1 MTIDTPIHTSEQSI
15 DRVLRAGR
23 PVLLEFWGNGCAPCE
38 QLNPALDRLAATYAG
53 KALIAKV
60 DVRDNPAL
68 ARRYGISRLPG
79 LVFVKDGATVA
90 QTSGALPEATLRE
103 WLEYLVA
110 GGPRPAL
117 PEGPSVSL
125 DGTPVDRAAGNAAA
139 GPSAT
144 NRRPANSAH
153 PAEPGAPVV
162 VTDATFD
169 QLVIDNKLPVLVDF
183 WAPWCGPCRAIAP
196 AVEQLAKDFAGRA
209 VVAKLNVDDNPQTA
223 QRFGISGI
231 PALFVFKGGAV
242 VERLLGAR
250 PAQALREALA
260 RHVAGA

>member
-23 PVLLEFWGNGCAPCE
+23 PVLLEFWGNDCAP
-38 QLNPALDRLAATYAG
+38 
-53 KALIAKV
+53 
-60 DVRDNPAL
+60 
-68 ARRYGISRLPG
+68 
-79 LVFVKDGATVA
+79 VA
-90 QTSGALPEATLRE
+90 QTSGALPEATLRD

-144 NRRPANSAH
+144 NRLPANSAH

-196 AVEQLAKDFAGRA
+196 AVEQLAKDFAGPA
-209 VVAKLNVDDNPQTA
+209 VVAKLNVDA
-223 QRFGISGI
+223 
-231 PALFVFKGGAV
+231 
-242 VERLLGAR
+242 
-250 PAQALREALA
+250 
-260 RHVAGA
+260 